1 VSKVIKSNLLTL
13 KKVKFFST
21 SLQRVGKI
29 GSFGVCCVSGR
40 AVGQTPNVPMWAGIK
55 LFLKC
60 AVGKF
65 LKPLGSA

>member
-1 VSKVIKSNLLTL
+1 MSKVIKSVLLTL

-21 SLQRVGKI
+21 FLLRVGKI

-55 LFLKC
+55 LFFKMC
-60 AVGKF
+60 GGKNF
-65 LKPLGSA
+65 